1 MNLLAR
7 HPDKMDP
14 MLLPPRETPYI
25 LTDVLEK
32 RVHGCRDELILNLGG
47 CFLRFGVDSDN
58 DTITSQFQPS
68 SFRGK
73 KGYVSVQTA
82 KPWKSY
88 LGKECGWTWFGWDQ
102 EGYLDTVLLSFDG
115 IVPSVLLQ
123 TIASAIEVFTISPVE
138 KVSVSGKASGS
149 KPKPKAKR

>member
-7 HPDKMDP
+7 QPDKTDP
-14 MLLPPRETPYI
+14 MLLPPRETPYL

-32 RVHGCRDELILNLGG
+32 RVHGCRDELILNLGE
-47 CFLRFGVDSDN
+47 CFLRFGVDSEA

-73 KGYVSVQTA
+73 KGYASIQAT

-102 EGYLDTVLLSFDG
+102 EGYLDIVLLSFDG

-123 TIASAIEVFTISPVE
+123 AIASSIEVFAISPVD
-138 KVSVSGKASGS
+138 KVSGS